1 MMLRRFALNTVTLPP
16 SIHAALVDSLF
27 SNPAPMFFGALCSA
41 IAAFLTAYK
50 TGNDLLWLIAPTI
63 VLVGAFRALQ
73 MNQYQRR
80 QLPMEPAASGAW
92 ETKYQIGALSYGA
105 MMGLWCW
112 VTIYHTNDPV
122 AHMLATT
129 VTVANSAAGAGRT
142 YGRPWIYHLQIL
154 ISCGPMALALGLRG
168 DPY

>member
-105 MMGLWCW
+105 MIGL
-112 VTIYHTNDPV
+112 
-122 AHMLATT
+122 
-129 VTVANSAAGAGRT
+129 
-142 YGRPWIYHLQIL
+142 
-154 ISCGPMALALGLRG
+154 
-168 DPY
+168 